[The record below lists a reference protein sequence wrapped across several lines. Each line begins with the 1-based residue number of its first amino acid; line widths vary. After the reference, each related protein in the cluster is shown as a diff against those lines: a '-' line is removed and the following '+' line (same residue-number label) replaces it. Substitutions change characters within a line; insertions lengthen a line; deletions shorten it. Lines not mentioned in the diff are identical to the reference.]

1 MGGGGGQ
8 EETVGRERRVN
19 KGRRGDG
26 EEKLNVNSLFI
37 ISRIS
42 ISESGICLNM

>member
-1 MGGGGGQ
+1 MTEGGGGGGV
-8 EETVGRERRVN
+8 EDRGGN
-19 KGRRGDG
+19 KGRSEDG

-37 ISRIS
+37 ISGIS